1 MLNRFD
7 LNVKTGLTCSTDW
20 LYFNGSCYRAYS
32 TKLTWFDA
40 AKFCQENKGELL
52 SINSE
57 GEQRFVYQSMAV
69 KKTLWIGLIKD
80 SGLQS
85 FRWSTG
91 EKLTYQNW
99 IPGEGSI
106 SGHEDCGEMTDYSI
120 FRGQW
125 NDKSCSAKQPYI
137 CEKGNVKLLWSDLSN
152 LETRYPAAKRQTLRS
167 L

>member
-1 MLNRFD
+1 
-7 LNVKTGLTCSTDW
+7 
-20 LYFNGSCYRAYS
+20 LYSNGSCYRAYS
-32 TKLTWFDA
+32 TKLSWFDA
-40 AKFCQENKGELL
+40 AKFCRENKGELV

-69 KKTLWIGLIKD
+69 NKTLWIGLVKD
-80 SGLQS
+80 SGLQR

-99 IPGEGSI
+99 IRGEGSI

-125 NDKSCSAKQPYI
+125 NDNSCSAKQTYI
-137 CEKGNVKLLWSDLSN
+137 CEKGNVKFPCSDLS
-152 LETRYPAAKRQTLRS
+152 LIYRGQASDIPIYPYPPLQSSFGANPPEKR
-167 L
+167 